1 MGRKKKNLDIESPRK
16 GDLVRWI
23 SDYNLLTADSTGNVW
38 PHNPVYEF
46 GIVMD
51 VSEVDPWSV
60 VIYSTSVGIWFT
72 AQIFHDDIEIVS
84 RAPKKIIIPSVT
96 EVKKYEK

>member
-1 MGRKKKNLDIESPRK
+1 MGSKRVEDIESPRK

-23 SDYNLLTADSTGNVW
+23 SDYKLLSADDIGNVW
-38 PHNPVYEF
+38 PNNPVYEF

-51 VSEVDPWSV
+51 VSETDPWAV

-72 AQIFHDDIEIVS
+72 AQIFQDDIEIIA
-84 RAPKKIIIPSVT
+84 RAPKKLIAPT
-96 EVKKYEK
+96 TAEVKKYEK